1 MAVTSISCAVST
13 MRELVAR
20 VTRFRPLAWTTTFPW
35 REWLFVGVPVAVA
48 VIAALWIAG
57 RYIQPALPKRVVLAT
72 GPDGGAYQAF
82 GERYRKVFEREGV
95 TLELLQTKGARDN
108 YKLVRG
114 PVAAGA
120 KGDGGSNGTP
130 PLAAPPEKKDEPLPH
145 VDAAFVRGGI
155 GTGEEAP
162 QLVSL
167 GTVAY
172 EALWV
177 FCRGKATLDDLP
189 GLKGMTVAIGG
200 RGAGM
205 RRMVRNLLKANGIDE
220 DEIKALDVGGVEAA
234 EALLTG
240 KADCVFLLESPEAG
254 ILKALLYAPDA
265 QIVNFRRRA
274 DAYIKYMPF
283 LQKVVLP
290 EGGIDLAANTP
301 HEPLTLLAAQ
311 TQILA
316 NEGLHPAIQ
325 MLLLQAAKEVHGTIG
340 MFNAQGELPAPNRFD
355 FPLSEQAERYFER
368 GRPFLQRYLP
378 FWLANLVDRAIVV
391 LIPAFAIV
399 FPLVRMLPPLYAWRM
414 RRRIYRWYGELMF
427 IENEMRRTLTK
438 GETRDF
444 ADRLNWIEQ
453 EVNELHTPL
462 AYANQLYSLRQHIEF
477 VQQKLEQI
485 VQQTTPAVVEPTVT
499 APG

>member
-1 MAVTSISCAVST
+1 MPS
-13 MRELVAR
+13 LVER
-20 VTRFRPLAWTTTFPW
+20 VARFRPLAWTKTFPW
-35 REWLFVGVPVAVA
+35 RAWLFVGVPVAIALIIVFW
-48 VIAALWIAG
+48 IAAKLIE
-57 RYIQPALPKRVVLAT
+57 PSLPKRVVLAT
-72 GPDGGAYQAF
+72 GPDSGAYQAF

-95 TLELLQTKGARDN
+95 ELVLLQTKGAREN
-108 YKLVRG
+108 YKLLRG
-114 PVAAGA
+114 PVAADSTGGNGA
-120 KGDGGSNGTP
+120 T
-130 PLAAPPEKKDEPLPH
+130 AAPPAAEPAAKAEPLPH

-155 GTGEEAP
+155 GTGAEAP
-162 QLVSL
+162 HVVTL

-177 FCRGKATLDDLP
+177 FCRGKGTLDDLP
-189 GLKGMTVAIGG
+189 GLRGKTVAIGG

-220 DEIKALDVGGVEAA
+220 DEFKAVEVGGVEAA

-240 KADCVFLLESPEAG
+240 KADCIFLLESPEAG
-254 ILKALLYAPDA
+254 ILRALLYAPDA
-265 QIVNFRRRA
+265 QIVDFSRRA
-274 DAYIKYMPF
+274 DAYIKKMPF

-301 HEPLTLLAAQ
+301 PRPVTLLAAQ

-316 NEGLHPAIQ
+316 QDELHPAIQ
-325 MLLLQAAKEVHGTIG
+325 MLLLQAAKEVHGEIG

-355 FPLSEQAERYFER
+355 FPVSEHAERFFER

-427 IENEMRRTLTK
+427 IENEMRRTLTR

-444 ADRLNWIEQ
+444 GERLRWIEH
-453 EVNELHTPL
+453 EVHALQTPP
-462 AYANQLYSLRQHIEF
+462 AYANQLYSLLQHIDF

-485 VQQTTPAVVEPTVT
+485 ALQTTTGKHAALPSGDP
-499 APG
+499 